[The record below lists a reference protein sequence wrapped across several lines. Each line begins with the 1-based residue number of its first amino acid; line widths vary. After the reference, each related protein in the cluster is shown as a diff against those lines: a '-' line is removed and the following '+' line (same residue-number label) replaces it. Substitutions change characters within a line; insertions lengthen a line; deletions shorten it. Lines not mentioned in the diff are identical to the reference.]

1 MKVEMNVTGAVCCA
15 VLALYFGGC
24 GKADGGRVLS
34 TTAYPARGR
43 LLDCKGQVLAMNG
56 RSFKYYLDPKDIRMG
71 KEEAARAIATALDL
85 DANDVLRKCNDEKSR
100 YVFLAKCEGEETVE
114 KLRDRGLGI
123 HIQETRVRKIEDPK
137 LAVLLGEVRSA
148 PGDERLMKG
157 CSGLEY
163 VHDECL
169 RGVVATNQ
177 VVVGPD
183 GAEQRALTRNKPK
196 NGCDVM
202 LTIDRVVQSAL
213 QDVLEKFADTNDTGR
228 AWGVVM
234 EVKTGAIRAIAET
247 CSAMLPTNDNGQVAA
262 SCFHYEAGSVI
273 KPFTVA
279 IALDCGLAKIDTPY
293 STARDDE
300 HYHKL
305 PSDWGHAW
313 PATLTIG
320 EAMVKSSNIVLGKLS
335 YDLGPERLYLG
346 LRSFGFGE
354 NPDSGLGLESPGIL
368 RDCRKFPWGKV
379 ERSRIGIGQG
389 LSVTVLQ
396 LARGYAILA
405 NGGVDVRP
413 YTVEKIV
420 DPAGTVKFQHCQTA
434 TNRVVGAAA
443 AAMVC
448 RALERVVGDQGTARC
463 AAVEGVH
470 VAGKT
475 GTTHRRDGQS
485 YSDEQFI
492 SSFAGFFPAECPE
505 YVIIVAFETKKTS
518 GSLMHMGGH
527 RPALAFAELVKT
539 MRRR

>member
-1 MKVEMNVTGAVCCA
+1 MK
-15 VLALYFGGC
+15 
-24 GKADGGRVLS
+24 
-34 TTAYPARGR
+34 
-43 LLDCKGQVLAMNG
+43 
-56 RSFKYYLDPKDIRMG
+56 
-71 KEEAARAIATALDL
+71 
-85 DANDVLRKCNDEKSR
+85 KSLPVI
-100 YVFLAKCEGEETVE
+100 VFLATAVFAEGEKSHLCGEFSIDREVQKT
-114 KLRDRGLGI
+114 LRDAL
-123 HIQETRVRKIEDPK
+123 VR
-137 LAVLLGEVRSA
+137 
-148 PGDERLMKG
+148 
-157 CSGLEY
+157 Y
-163 VHDECL
+163 
-169 RGVVATNQ
+169 
-177 VVVGPD
+177 
-183 GAEQRALTRNKPK
+183 
-196 NGCDVM
+196 
-202 LTIDRVVQSAL
+202 
-213 QDVLEKFADTNDTGR
+213 ADTNDTGR

-247 CSAMLPTNDNGQVAA
+247 CSAMLSTNDNGQVAA
-262 SCFHYEAGSVI
+262 SCFHYEAGSVL

-305 PSDWGHAW
+305 PSDWGHVW
-313 PATLTIG
+313 PATLSIG

-354 NPDSGLGLESPGIL
+354 KPDSGLGLESPGVL
-368 RDCRKFPWGKV
+368 RDCRKIPWGKV

-420 DPAGTVKFQHCQTA
+420 DPAGTVKFQHCHTA
-434 TNRVVGAAA
+434 TNRVVGAEA

-448 RALERVVGDQGTARC
+448 RALERVVSDQGTARR

-475 GTTHRRDGQS
+475 GTAQRRDGRDGLK
-485 YSDEQFI
+485 YSAEQYM

-505 YVIIVAFETKKTS
+505 YVICVAFETKKIG
-518 GSLMHMGGH
+518 GSFMHQGGY
-527 RPALAFAELVKT
+527 RPALAFAELVKA